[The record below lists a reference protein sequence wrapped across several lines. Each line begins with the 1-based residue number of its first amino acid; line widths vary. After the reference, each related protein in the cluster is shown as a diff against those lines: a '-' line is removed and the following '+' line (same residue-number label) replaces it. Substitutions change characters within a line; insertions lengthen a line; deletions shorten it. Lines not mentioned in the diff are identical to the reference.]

1 MKKENI
7 VTWEDYQTYVQ
18 ETDPAAA
25 GDMEEMDAASSIISA
40 LIAKRN
46 ALGLSQRDLAQI
58 CDIPQSSVARI
69 ESLKTTPRLD
79 TLLKISQ
86 ALHLRLTLTPATITA

>member
-46 ALGLSQRDLAQI
+46 ALGLSHKSAI
-58 CDIPQSSVARI
+58 SPNPPWHASS
-69 ESLKTTPRLD
+69 
-79 TLLKISQ
+79 
-86 ALHLRLTLTPATITA
+86 H